1 MYKLI
6 RRVLDYINEH
16 EMLPETGL
24 VLVCVSGGAD
34 SMCLLEIM
42 RHISYELGLSIAVA
56 HYNHKLRGEE
66 SDRDETFVMDIC
78 QAHGIPFYSG
88 RGDVEDYA
96 KKNNLG
102 IEEAARD
109 MRYEFFYEMTGRT
122 GAVKIVTAHTMDDNA
137 ETVIIN
143 LARGAGANGMSGIPP
158 ARDII
163 IRPLL
168 RVSRA
173 DVMAFIS
180 DRGIPFVE
188 DSSNQLNIFTRN
200 KVRNTIVPLIKEI
213 NPRFNE
219 AASTAAEL
227 LRADEEFIAD
237 IADLFVLECCIGL
250 TANAADLAV
259 LPFSV
264 SSRVIRKLYGGNL
277 SFSHVKDVLALC
289 AGENPSASLSLPGMV
304 VYREYDRV
312 IFDIN
317 PKSGDDEFAPVYP
330 TVGSSFFILGPGL
343 KITCKSVIYDDKMY
357 TTSDASALNIFL
369 FKSIDICGKI
379 SVRSRREG
387 DSIKLKGQSGTK
399 TLKKLFIEKRVPARK
414 RSLVPVISDDEG
426 VLGIY
431 GLGVG
436 ERAAPK
442 KGDAAILI
450 IFEEIYLKLFLQ
462 FIVIY
467 IFICRHANGGAA

>member
-6 RRVLDYINEH
+6 RRVLEYINEH
-16 EMLPETGL
+16 EMLSEPGS

-42 RHISYELGLSIAVA
+42 RHISYEFGFAIAVA

-66 SDRDETFVMDIC
+66 SDRDETFVMEIC
-78 QAHGIPFYSG
+78 QAHGIAFYSG
-88 RGDVEDYA
+88 RGNVENYA
-96 KKNNLG
+96 KRNNLG

-109 MRYEFFYEMTGRT
+109 MRYEFFYEIANKT
-122 GAVKIVTAHTMDDNA
+122 GAAKIATAHTMDDNA

-158 ARDII
+158 VRDKV

-168 RVSRA
+168 RVSRN

-188 DSSNQLNIFTRN
+188 DSSNSLNIFTRN
-200 KVRNTIVPLIKEI
+200 KVRNKLIPLIKEI

-227 LRADEEFIAD
+227 LRADEGFIAD

-250 TANAADLAV
+250 TADAADLAV

-277 SFSHVKDVLALC
+277 SFNHVKDVLALC
-289 AGENPSASLSLPGMV
+289 AGDSPSASLSLPGMV

-312 IFDIN
+312 IFDAN
-317 PKSGDDEFAPVYP
+317 PKNGDDEFAPVYP

-343 KITCKSVIYDDKMY
+343 KITCKSVIYDDNMY
-357 TTSDASALNIFL
+357 NEVGRTSFTVFL

-387 DSIKLKGQSGTK
+387 DSIKLKGQGGTK
-399 TLKKLFIEKRVPARK
+399 TLKKLFIEKRIPARK

-436 ERAAPK
+436 KRAIPK
-442 KGDAAILI
+442 KGEPAILL
-450 IFEEIYLKLFLQ
+450 IFEEI
-462 FIVIY
+462 
-467 IFICRHANGGAA
+467 